1 MKLKLVIAHDL
12 LLLRDAIVSLF
23 SDIDNMEII
32 GEASCNAEL
41 INISRTVK
49 PDILLAYTP
58 TNEEK
63 IIPVIS
69 DIKNNNRDIK
79 VLLITEIKEERFY
92 LKYFG
97 TGVNGVVDPNSSRTT
112 LISAVKAIFNQNNFI
127 KVSDNKI
134 EKFDLQEK
142 IDLLSARRNHHKVRL
157 TPREKEVLL
166 LISEGLTTKQISEK
180 LMLSKRTVDYFRG
193 ALIQK
198 LHVDSTAG
206 LIRRAIILTSG
217 LS

>member
-23 SDIDNMEII
+23 SDIDDMEII